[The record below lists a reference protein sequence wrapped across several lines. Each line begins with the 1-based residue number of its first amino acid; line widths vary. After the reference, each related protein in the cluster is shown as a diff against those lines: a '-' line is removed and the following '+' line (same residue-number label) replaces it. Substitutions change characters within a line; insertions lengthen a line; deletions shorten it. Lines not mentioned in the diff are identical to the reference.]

1 MKVTKASNM
10 DLVTELLETYRE
22 RLEITPYEAPTSYAV
37 VKTEM
42 QHLISKKLPVIVEV
56 KTAYAVQTSVMHL
69 TKAFDRWATGYAEG
83 YIEGELVKIPQTI
96 HYSDILCKK
105 TGVKTI
111 SKGMLPD
118 GF

>member
-1 MKVTKASNM
+1 MKVTKATNM

-22 RLEITPYEAPTSYAV
+22 RLEVSTYEAPTSYAV
-37 VKTEM
+37 VKEEM
-42 QHLISKKLPVIVEV
+42 ERLISKNLPVIVEV
-56 KTAYAVQTSVMHL
+56 KTAYAVQTSVMYL
-69 TKAFDRWATGYAEG
+69 TEAYNRWATGYTEG

>member
-1 MKVTKASNM
+1 MKVTKASNI

-22 RLEITPYEAPTSYAV
+22 RLEVTPYEAPTSYAV
-37 VKTEM
+37 VKEEM
-42 QHLISKKLPVIVEV
+42 ENLISKKLPVIVEV

-69 TKAFDRWATGYAEG
+69 TKAYNRWATGYAEG
-83 YIEGELVKIPQTI
+83 LIDGEVVKIPQTI